1 MNRLNLDFETR
12 SAIDLRKVG
21 AYRYAEDPSTGIL
34 IVGLSGERM
43 NFPDTPLHRLIARV
57 LRQKPT
63 VPVVT
68 TTDVIYD
75 IECYPNIFTI
85 VIYSPRKEQ
94 YFTFEISERRNEM
107 PEINKIISRLGQRG
121 HRMVGF
127 NNMGYDYPVLHALI
141 NFHKG
146 NPRAE
151 WFELCTA
158 ARKKSDE
165 IINGDHHD
173 RFKHLIWDN
182 NQFCQQVDLFK
193 IHHFDNVARS
203 TSLKVL
209 QFNMRSESIE
219 DLPFDP
225 NQAVDPP
232 NFDDLIL
239 YNRHDVQETYR
250 FYLETLEAIDFRE
263 KLSEKN
269 GVNFINANDTKI
281 GKTIFQMELEKQM
294 GKGTCFY
301 YTPEGERKPR
311 QTKRKRIAVKD
322 VILPC
327 ARFERKEFNLV
338 KEWMR
343 KQVLVDVTKD
353 VFTGIAEDD
362 IGELIDHCDTKK
374 IKGKIKSLNCIV
386 DGFGFV
392 FGTGGL
398 HGCID
403 SATVES
409 CDRKVIVDLDVTSYY
424 PSLAIVNG
432 IYPEHLGPE
441 FCLIYK
447 RLKEQ
452 RMTYKKG
459 TPENAALKLALNGV
473 YGDSNNKYSPFYD
486 PQYTMAITINGQ
498 LLLCMLAEKL
508 MSIEGV
514 EMIQANTDG
523 VTIRIDRD
531 RIAEMEEVCREWE
544 GITKLELESARYRRM
559 FIRDVNNYIAE
570 YEDGKLKRKGA
581 YEYELDWHK
590 NFSCLVV
597 QKAAEAH
604 LIHGVN
610 IEEFIRNHDDPYDF
624 YLRAKVPRSS
634 RLVIRHRLTDEKTM
648 EKSLRNITRY
658 YVSND
663 GGQLVKIMPPLPKKP
678 DKEREISVNK
688 GWNVTVHDVIAFM
701 VDINYKF
708 YVSET
713 KKLVHPLV
721 QGFSP

>member
-1 MNRLNLDFETR
+1 MSL
-12 SAIDLRKVG
+12 
-21 AYRYAEDPSTGIL
+21 
-34 IVGLSGERM
+34 
-43 NFPDTPLHRLIARV
+43 PDTPLHRVIARLFRQNQAIDDV
-57 LRQKPT
+57 LP
-63 VPVVT
+63 T

-85 VIYSPRKEQ
+85 VLYSPSKDK
-94 YFTFEISERRNEM
+94 YLTFEISERINEM
-107 PEINKIISRLGQRG
+107 HEIERTIRGLGQRRR
-121 HRMVGF
+121 RMVGF

-141 NFHKG
+141 NFHRA
-146 NPRAE
+146 NPAAPWE
-151 WFELCTA
+151 SLCKA

-165 IINGDHHD
+165 IINGHHD
-173 RFKHLIWDN
+173 QRFDHIIWEN
-182 NQFCQQVDLFK
+182 NQICQQVDLFK

-225 NQAVDPP
+225 NKPVDPAH
-232 NFDDLIL
+232 FDDLIS

-250 FYLETLEAIDFRE
+250 FYLKTLDAIDLRE
-263 KLSEKN
+263 KLSATY
-269 GVNFINANDTKI
+269 GTNFINANDTKI
-281 GKTIFQMELEKQM
+281 GKTIFQLELEKQL
-294 GKGTCFY
+294 GRDICFY
-301 YTPEGERKPR
+301 YDSEGKRQPR
-311 QTKRKRIAVKD
+311 QTKRKRIAIKD

-327 ARFERKEFNLV
+327 ARFERPEFNMV
-338 KEWMR
+338 KDWMS
-343 KQVLVDVTKD
+343 KQVLKDITKD
-353 VFTGIAEDD
+353 VFTGIDEP
-362 IGELIDHCDTKK
+362 ELGDLIHHCDTRKV
-374 IKGKIKSLNCIV
+374 KGKIKSLNCNV
-386 DGFGFV
+386 DGFNFV

-403 SATVES
+403 PTVVKS
-409 CDRKVIVDLDVTSYY
+409 CDRKAIVDLDVVSYY

-432 IYPEHLGPE
+432 IYPQHLGSE

-459 TPENAALKLALNGV
+459 SPENAALKLALNGV
-473 YGDSNNKYSPFYD
+473 YGDSNNKFSPFYD

-508 MSIEGV
+508 MQIEGL

-523 VTIRIDRD
+523 VTIRIDRN
-531 RIAEMEEVCREWE
+531 RMHELSNVCAAWE
-544 GITKLELESARYRRM
+544 TITGLELESARYSRM

-581 YEYELDWHK
+581 YEYRINWHQD
-590 NFSCLVV
+590 FSSLVI

-604 LIHGVN
+604 LVHGRN

-634 RLVIRHRLTDEKTM
+634 RLVIRSGKEEKL
-648 EKSLRNITRY
+648 LRNITRY
-658 YVSND
+658 YVSNE
-663 GGQLVKIMPPLPKKP
+663 GGRLVKIMPPLPKKP
-678 DKEREISVNK
+678 DKEREISVNA
-688 GWNVTVHDVIAFM
+688 GWNVTVHDVIAPLT
-701 VDINYKF
+701 DINYKF
-708 YVSET
+708 YISET
-713 KKLVHPLV
+713 EKLVQPLR
-721 QGFSP
+721 P

>member
-1 MNRLNLDFETR
+1 M
-12 SAIDLRKVG
+12 S
-21 AYRYAEDPSTGIL
+21 
-34 IVGLSGERM
+34 
-43 NFPDTPLHRLIARV
+43 FPDTPLHRLILRV
-57 LRQKPT
+57 LNRAPE
-63 VPVVT
+63 PVET
-68 TTDVIYD
+68 LDTSDVIYD
-75 IECYPNIFTI
+75 IECYPNIFT
-85 VIYSPRKEQ
+85 VVMYLPRKDR
-94 YFTFEISERRNEM
+94 YLTYEISERRNDM
-107 PEINKIISRLGQRG
+107 KRFMDAMTRIKYHKR
-121 HRMVGF
+121 RMVGF
-127 NNMGYDYPVLHALI
+127 NNMGYDYPVMHALI
-141 NFHKG
+141 NFHKEH
-146 NPRAE
+146 PDATWDR
-151 WFELCTA
+151 LCKA

-165 IINGDHHD
+165 IINGSHFD
-173 RFKHLIWDN
+173 RFKHLIWEN
-182 NQFCQQVDLFK
+182 NQYCQQVDLFK

-225 NQAVDPP
+225 NQPVDPS
-232 NFDDLIL
+232 NFDDLIS

-250 FYLETLEAIDFRE
+250 FYLETLDAIDFRE

-269 GVNFINANDTKI
+269 GMNFINANDTKI
-281 GKTIFQMELEKQM
+281 GKTIFQLELEKQI
-294 GKGTCFY
+294 GRGTCFY
-301 YTPEGERKPR
+301 YTAEGERKPR
-311 QTKRKRIAVKD
+311 QTKRKRIAIGD

-338 KEWMR
+338 KDWMMN
-343 KQVLVDVTKD
+343 QVLVDVTKD
-353 VFTGIAEDD
+353 VFTGIDEEKL
-362 IGELIDHCDTKK
+362 GEIIHHCDTTKV
-374 IKGKIKSLNCIV
+374 KGKIKNLNCIV

-409 CDRKVIVDLDVTSYY
+409 CDRKVVVDLDVTSYY

-432 IYPEHLGPE
+432 IYPEHLGSE

-452 RMTYKKG
+452 RMLYKKG
-459 TPENAALKLALNGV
+459 SPENAALKLALNGV
-473 YGDSNNKYSPFYD
+473 YGDSNNKFSPFYD

-508 MSIEGV
+508 MKIEGL

-531 RIAEMEEVCREWE
+531 RIAEMDAVCKEWE
-544 GITKLELESARYRRM
+544 GITGLELESARYNRM
-559 FIRDVNNYIAE
+559 FIRDVNSYIAE
-570 YEDGKLKRKGA
+570 YEGGKLKRKGA

-604 LIHGVN
+604 LIHGKN
-610 IEEFIRNHDDPYDF
+610 IEDFIRNHDDPYEF

-634 RLVIRHRLTDEKTM
+634 RLVIRSDGEEKL
-648 EKSLRNITRY
+648 LRNITRY
-658 YVSND
+658 YVSN
-663 GGQLVKIMPPLPKKP
+663 GGGHLIKIMPPLPKKP
-678 DKEREISVNK
+678 DKEREIAVNK
-688 GWNVTVHDVIAFM
+688 GWNVTVHDVLAPLK
-701 VDINYKF
+701 DINYAF
-708 YVSET
+708 YIGET
-713 KKLVHPLV
+713 EKLVKPV
-721 QGFSP
+721 KRKY

>member
-1 MNRLNLDFETR
+1 MIFPITILCRIIPGLLSRET
-12 SAIDLRKVG
+12 V
-21 AYRYAEDPSTGIL
+21 
-34 IVGLSGERM
+34 
-43 NFPDTPLHRLIARV
+43 
-57 LRQKPT
+57 KPVSET
-63 VPVVT
+63 VKPVHET
-68 TTDVIYD
+68 SETSDVIYD
-75 IECYPNIFTI
+75 IECYPNIFTV
-85 VIYSPRKEQ
+85 VIYSPRRDV
-94 YFTFEISERRNEM
+94 YHTFEISERRNDMERFM
-107 PEINKIISRLGQRG
+107 NAMVRIRQQKR
-121 HRMVGF
+121 RMVGF
-127 NNMGYDYPVLHALI
+127 NNMGYDYPVMHALM
-141 NFHKG
+141 NYHRE
-146 NPRAE
+146 NPRAT
-151 WFELCTA
+151 WNELCKA
-158 ARKKSDE
+158 ARSKSDE
-165 IINGDHHD
+165 IIHADHFD
-173 RFKHLIWDN
+173 RFTQLIWEN

-225 NQAVDPP
+225 NQPVDPKD
-232 NFDDLIL
+232 FDKLIS

-250 FYLETLEAIDFRE
+250 FYLETLDAIDLRE

-281 GKTIFQMELEKQM
+281 GKTIFQLELENQM

-301 YTPEGERKPR
+301 YTPDGERKPR
-311 QTKRKRIAVKD
+311 QTKRKRIVVKD

-327 ARFERKEFNLV
+327 AKFERKEFNLV
-338 KEWMR
+338 KEWIS

-353 VFTGIAEDD
+353 VFTGIDEENL
-362 IGELIDHCDTKK
+362 GELLDHCDTTKV
-374 IKGKIKSLNCIV
+374 KGKIKSLNCIV
-386 DGFGFV
+386 NGFGFV

-403 SATVES
+403 SGTVES
-409 CDRKVIVDLDVTSYY
+409 CDRKVIVDLDVVSYY

-432 IYPEHLGPE
+432 IYPEHLGSE

-447 RLKEQ
+447 RLKDQ
-452 RMTYKKG
+452 RTSYKKG

-473 YGDSNNKYSPFYD
+473 YGDSNNKFSPFYD
-486 PQYTMAITINGQ
+486 PQYTMSITINGQ

-508 MSIEGV
+508 MKVEGL

-523 VTIRIDRD
+523 VTVRIDRE
-531 RIAEMEEVCREWE
+531 RIPEMEAVCREWE
-544 GITKLELESARYRRM
+544 KTTRLELESARYRRM

-570 YEDGKLKRKGA
+570 YENGKLKRKGA
-581 YEYELDWHK
+581 YEYKLDWHK

-604 LIHGVN
+604 LIHGKD

-634 RLVIRHRLTDEKTM
+634 RLVIRSDDGEKL
-648 EKSLRNITRY
+648 LRNITRY
-658 YVSND
+658 YVSNT

-688 GWNVTVHDVIAFM
+688 GWNVTVHDVIAPLTE
-701 VDINYKF
+701 INYDF

-713 KKLVHPLV
+713 KKLIEPVKRKI
-721 QGFSP
+721 